1 MEAISVIFMITP
13 DVLNQLRNEWR
24 DICHTLES
32 STAWEVIRSRHP
44 LSFLADEEDLG
55 GVLQRLEPHKGL
67 TVEQRSLVVQI
78 LLIEAGDKFV
88 RRALLQTLLPGVVS
102 VCRQLRFGRGIIER
116 PSDVLAEA
124 IAMLSEIVREW
135 AGQSRQYAAPD
146 LLSALRG
153 RLRRWLLKEK
163 EVQRRSAC
171 DVPDSATSP
180 TTSTL
185 HARLEILGRHPEHR
199 RLVRLTWLRVFANQP
214 LHALAAE
221 EGVSL
226 RVLQGELQDFAR
238 RHLL

>member
-1 MEAISVIFMITP
+1 MITP

-32 STAWEVIRSRHP
+32 STAWEAVRSRHP

-163 EVQRRSAC
+163 EVQRRK
-171 DVPDSATSP
+171 
-180 TTSTL
+180 
-185 HARLEILGRHPEHR
+185 IGRAH
-199 RLVRLTWLRVFANQP
+199 V
-214 LHALAAE
+214 
-221 EGVSL
+221 
-226 RVLQGELQDFAR
+226 
-238 RHLL
+238 